1 MNLDNWTQPFKI
13 AFKLGMFSIGWLL
26 VLVVTSFAVAISIA
40 ILKSVPA
47 MFISKKTDKKTSAD
61 SLADSY
67 QDAMGRL
74 AKAKNFKVVKDEE

>member
-26 VLVVTSFAVAISIA
+26 VLLIASFVVALSFAV
-40 ILKSVPA
+40 LKSIPA
-47 MFISKKTDKKTSAD
+47 LFISKKKKTAAD
-61 SLADSY
+61 NLADTY

-74 AKAKNFKVVKDEE
+74 AKAKNFKVVKDKE